1 MTLTNKW
8 TLVFDEHCSPK
19 IVGVSINDIQLAVRS
34 LNLEQEVG
42 KPTVLKLE
50 IYIDK
55 DLMETIHL

>member
-1 MTLTNKW
+1 MTTQNKW
-8 TLVFDEHCSPK
+8 TLVFEEHGSTK
-19 IVGVSINDIQLAVRS
+19 IVGISLNDIQLAVRS

-55 DLMETIHL
+55 DIMETIHL

>member
-1 MTLTNKW
+1 MTTQNKW
-8 TLVFDEHCSPK
+8 TLVFEENGSTK
-19 IVGVSINDIQLAVRS
+19 IVGVSLNDIQLAVRS

-55 DLMETIHL
+55 DIMETIHL

>member
-1 MTLTNKW
+1 MTTQNKW
-8 TLVFDEHCSPK
+8 TLVFEEHGSTK
-19 IVGVSINDIQLAVRS
+19 IVGVSLNDIQLAVRS

-55 DLMETIHL
+55 DIMETIHL